1 MFEYKNDLLIV
12 DELIYDPSLPTSIV
26 VRIDAE
32 YYMYNAAEAR
42 NKPIK
47 NLRQYKKQPHKSWRR
62 GSYNHE
68 FLMGGLIPRGGFNV
82 PVGRA
87 ITAEELKE
95 IVEKYSLTDDEISE
109 EFENVIGGIY
119 GEEYAKTI
127 KSIQVKV
134 SGNEAIPLETALKEK
149 GIQAGSGSP
158 GRVNIRTGW
167 GGSREGAGRP
177 STGRQKKNYYVTD
190 DEDTKIRE
198 LLESLRKDDK

>member
-1 MFEYKNDLLIV
+1 MFEYKKDLLIV
-12 DELIYDPSLPTSIV
+12 DELIYDPSLSTSVV
-26 VRIDAE
+26 VRINDA

-42 NKPIK
+42 NKPVK
-47 NLRQYKKQPHKSWRR
+47 NLRPYKKQPYKSWRR
-62 GSYNHE
+62 GSFDHE
-68 FLMGGLIPRGGFNV
+68 FLMCGLIPRDGFKV
-82 PVGRA
+82 PIGRA
-87 ITAEELKE
+87 ITAEELRE
-95 IVEKYSLTDDEISE
+95 VIEKYGLTDAEVSE

-134 SGNEAIPLETALKEK
+134 SENEAIPLETALKEM

-177 STGRQKKNYYVTD
+177 STGRQKKNYYVTE